1 VTRAVA
7 LDLDGTVYL
16 SGRPLPGAVDAVG
29 TLRDN
34 GIGVVFVSNNP
45 TVDATRY
52 AHRLTALGIPTG
64 PEHVLTSGGVT
75 AAWLREHH
83 PDAKLLLVSEPS
95 LRAELAAAG
104 CRLAESPEDADV
116 VVVSFDRTFDYA
128 KWTAAFSALR
138 HGALFV
144 ATNPDA
150 TCPVEGGEIPDCAG
164 IIAALEATT
173 GRSVDVV
180 VGKPSPT
187 MAAAVLDRLRGQVG
201 AELGASD
208 VLVVGDRLVTDV
220 GLGRAGGFATAL
232 VLTGVTAAA
241 DVPDDDG
248 PDHVLA
254 GLHEL
259 PGVVLGDATE
269 ELERSAS

>member
-1 VTRAVA
+1 
-7 LDLDGTVYL
+7 VYL
-16 SGRPLPGAVDAVG
+16 SGRPLPGAVDAVA
-29 TLRDN
+29 TLRQN

-45 TVDATRY
+45 TVDAARY
-52 AHRLTALGIPTG
+52 AHRLSALGIPTE
-64 PEHVLTSGGVT
+64 PQHVLTSGGVT
-75 AAWLREHH
+75 AGWLREHH

-104 CRLAESPEDADV
+104 CRLAEAPEDADV

-128 KWTAAFSALR
+128 KWTAAFTALR
-138 HGALFV
+138 RGALFV

-164 IIAALEATT
+164 IIAALQATT
-173 GRSVDVV
+173 GRAVDVV
-180 VGKPSPT
+180 VGKPSST
-187 MAAAVLDRLRGQVG
+187 MATAVLEALRSQV
-201 AELGASD
+201 APDLSASD
-208 VLVVGDRLVTDV
+208 VLMVGDRLVTDV

-241 DVPDDDG
+241 DVPADDG

-259 PGVVLGDATE
+259 PGVVLGTASQ